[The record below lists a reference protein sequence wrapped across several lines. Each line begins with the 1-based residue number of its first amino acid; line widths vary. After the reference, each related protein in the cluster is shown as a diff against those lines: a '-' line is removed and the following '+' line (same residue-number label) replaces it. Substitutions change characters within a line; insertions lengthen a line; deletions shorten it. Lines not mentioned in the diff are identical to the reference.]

1 MATSSSSHQV
11 PPQRH
16 RLAVKATTQLGWR
29 SLQLF
34 VTSVVLLV
42 AVVIAGLAVGQ
53 GVLLTL
59 IAVAAVLA
67 ALAGC
72 VLAVVAIVR
81 HGERAL
87 TVYGGLAFS
96 VLILL
101 LLLHPLFISD

>member
-1 MATSSSSHQV
+1 MATPTHPV

-16 RLAVKATTQLGWR
+16 RLAISATTQLGTR
-29 SLQLF
+29 SLQAF
-34 VTSVVLLV
+34 AASVLLLM
-42 AVVIAGLAVGQ
+42 AVVIAGIAVGQ

-67 ALAGC
+67 ALAGS

-81 HGERAL
+81 DGERAL
-87 TVYGGLAFS
+87 YVYGGLAIS